1 MFRKTL
7 IVIESV
13 VLASILGIKFME
25 LLVSKMTSI
34 YVFFHTQNDFIV
46 TYMWYVWWFLFIC
59 ACDLRQRP
67 RFKRLSRYS
76 IHFYITC
83 MSQHLTGK
91 QWSNF
96 WIRPRFSY
104 TSLFQN
110 FSFLNPVI
118 LCWKFDCW
126 KRTKLERTFLNTLE
140 RA

>member
-34 YVFFHTQNDFIV
+34 YVFLHTQNDFIV

-96 WIRPRFSY
+96 WMKAKI
-104 TSLFQN
+104 
-110 FSFLNPVI
+110 FLYISVSEFFFPNPGH
-118 LCWKFDCW
+118 FM
-126 KRTKLERTFLNTLE
+126 LEVWLLKKN
-140 RA
+140 